1 MWEIHSPLTFLL
13 WLMVGAAQFFGCRAL
28 PVAPRALLY
37 SNVDE
42 VADKTKDY
50 YYCESTK
57 S

>member
-1 MWEIHSPLTFLL
+1 MQVIRSPLTFLL
-13 WLMVGAAQFFGCRAL
+13 RLLVGAAQFFGCGAL

-42 VADKTKDY
+42 VADETKDY
-50 YYCESTK
+50 YCCESTK